1 MIETSVAR
9 HERSIP
15 GEERDGEKPVEG
27 RDSLYDLLAALPLVE
42 RVELIERMAERMGV

>member
-9 HERSIP
+9 DERDIP
-15 GEERDGEKPVEG
+15 GEERDAEEPVEG
-27 RDSLYDLLAALPLVE
+27 RDSLYDVLAALPLIE

>member
-9 HERSIP
+9 DERGIP
-15 GEERDGEKPVEG
+15 GEERDAEEPVEG
-27 RDSLYDLLAALPLVE
+27 QDSLYDVLAALPLVE

>member
-9 HERSIP
+9 DEWGIP
-15 GEERDGEKPVEG
+15 GEERDAEEPVKG
-27 RDSLYDLLAALPLVE
+27 RDSLYDALAALPLVE